1 MSCNRFHT
9 DEDYVQALRAG
20 GRDFDIA
27 ADCLYRA
34 YRDRALNQLQ
44 RYVGY
49 TSRQRDE
56 IADLLQDAFII
67 MTQKIC
73 DGGYND
79 GSLLHFWIGI
89 AKGLLRNK
97 VKKDSKLDLVD
108 DNLKFDSAGGE
119 SPESILIDAQTS
131 EVIHDLLD
139 KIGSRCKQ
147 VMLLWAR
154 GYSMRE
160 IRDELDFSSEAMARK
175 TKFKCKKKL
184 LEVLEN
190 STIEI

>member
-1 MSCNRFHT
+1 MSCTRFKT
-9 DEDYVQALRAG
+9 DNDYATALRAG
-20 GRDFDIA
+20 GRDFDTA
-27 ADCLYRA
+27 ADCLYRT
-34 YRDRALNQLQ
+34 YRDKALSQLQ

-49 TSRQRDE
+49 KSRQWEE
-56 IADLLQDAFII
+56 IPDLLQDAFII
-67 MTQKIC
+67 LTEKVC
-73 DGGYND
+73 SGGYND

-108 DNLKFDSAGGE
+108 DTLKFDSAGGK

-131 EVIHDLLD
+131 EMIHAVLD
-139 KIGSRCKQ
+139 RIGSRCKQ

-160 IRDELDFSSEAMARK
+160 IKEELDFSSEAMARK

-184 LEVLEN
+184 LEVLDTT
-190 STIEI
+190 SFDL